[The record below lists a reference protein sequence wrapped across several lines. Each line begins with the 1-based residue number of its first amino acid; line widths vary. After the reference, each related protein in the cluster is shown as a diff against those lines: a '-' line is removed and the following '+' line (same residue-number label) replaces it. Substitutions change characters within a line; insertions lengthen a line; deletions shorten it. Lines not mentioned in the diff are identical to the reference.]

1 MKFPTTFSTLF
12 FFMLLVFSACKKDQS
27 KSMTES
33 MDSSPLKTL
42 NSKEKET
49 VDKFERASWVLQGL
63 FSSNPQLRKEFNGF
77 IAAKLA
83 KTGTDEDLSFKEI
96 FNARNITLAGVKPDF
111 LIRFRDAF
119 VGTFVSGRYPNSSK
133 YSNNAFT
140 NMEQVAAY
148 YDIKTVIN
156 NSSIGSS
163 GTSSVYNS
171 SPDGIPYMI
180 YFPYSENWPSQ
191 SDMGYA
197 VSYHPLTTD
206 EWNYGKSYD
215 ASGNLL
221 PDVIVNDEYAYE
233 HPTYILTYDDGLT
246 LDDFSNGNMP
256 IEAENYRVTFTDEQ
270 YNSIVLQNQ
279 VADPNPSPCLST
291 LYVKDGRWTLLNNAY
306 GIFENRIEFGVAVS
320 RDISDV
326 TIPNQHPQSNPI
338 IQIDRKA
345 QAWGYVRIKRNKVR
359 RMQDSKNE
367 YVSIGISVGPWCPGQ
382 PDKMMFLYEYDKPN
396 MFSRNALEWSNLL
409 TAGVGLVGDSATR
422 STLSSLASSGV
433 APLVKVL
440 LEGTA
445 DSRIEHYGI
454 IGSNAVWA
462 GLRVPT
468 NGMDPSLL
476 NGFRPY
482 GKNSVMVTLVID

>member
-1 MKFPTTFSTLF
+1 
-12 FFMLLVFSACKKDQS
+12 
-27 KSMTES
+27 

-119 VGTFVSGRYPNSSK
+119 VGTFISGRYPNSSK

-256 IEAENYRVTFTDEQ
+256 IEAENYRV
-270 YNSIVLQNQ
+270 
-279 VADPNPSPCLST
+279 
-291 LYVKDGRWTLLNNAY
+291 
-306 GIFENRIEFGVAVS
+306 
-320 RDISDV
+320 
-326 TIPNQHPQSNPI
+326 
-338 IQIDRKA
+338 
-345 QAWGYVRIKRNKVR
+345 
-359 RMQDSKNE
+359 
-367 YVSIGISVGPWCPGQ
+367 
-382 PDKMMFLYEYDKPN
+382 
-396 MFSRNALEWSNLL
+396 
-409 TAGVGLVGDSATR
+409 
-422 STLSSLASSGV
+422 
-433 APLVKVL
+433 
-440 LEGTA
+440 
-445 DSRIEHYGI
+445 
-454 IGSNAVWA
+454 
-462 GLRVPT
+462 
-468 NGMDPSLL
+468 
-476 NGFRPY
+476 
-482 GKNSVMVTLVID
+482 